1 MVQCV
6 YGETQNKEM
15 NQIGVIQTSFLKI
28 KKSWEGNMIN
38 FRNENIIEI
47 IQTLQKMKYIHEI
60 SYQ

>member
-60 SYQ
+60 SY

>member
-28 KKSWEGNMIN
+28 KKSLEGNMIN
-38 FRNENIIEI
+38 PRNVIITEI
-47 IQTLQKMKYIHEI
+47 IQGFTK
-60 SYQ
+60 

>member
-38 FRNENIIEI
+38 LRNENIIEI
-47 IQTLQKMKYIHEI
+47 IQRLQKIKYVHEI
-60 SYQ
+60 SNQ

>member
-47 IQTLQKMKYIHEI
+47 IQTLHKMKYIHEI